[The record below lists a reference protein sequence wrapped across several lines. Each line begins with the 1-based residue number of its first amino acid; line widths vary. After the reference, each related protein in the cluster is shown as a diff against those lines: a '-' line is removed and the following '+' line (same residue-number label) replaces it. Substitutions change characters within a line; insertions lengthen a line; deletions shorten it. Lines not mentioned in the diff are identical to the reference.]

1 MQLGAGKAWQTCAV
15 NKAIAFSLSALSTGR
30 QQLVAI
36 CGNDT
41 IRESFLVYDV
51 NATKVPVDTLDW
63 FNQRDFIFDAD
74 HQQARIQIGTS
85 APQQHIVYTI
95 ATNDSVMEQGAF
107 DIKNEVFTH
116 VVSYKPEYKKWCSYY
131 LCVG

>member
-1 MQLGAGKAWQTCAV
+1 MLTLNYQNNAGKAIDGVAKVQLGAGKAWQTCAV

-30 QQLVAI
+30 QQLMAI

-63 FNQRDFIFDAD
+63 FNQRDFIFDEN
-74 HQQARIQIGTS
+74 HQQARI
-85 APQQHIVYTI
+85 
-95 ATNDSVMEQGAF
+95 
-107 DIKNEVFTH
+107 K
-116 VVSYKPEYKKWCSYY
+116 
-131 LCVG
+131 